1 MAMLGGGAAVLGL
14 WTEFAVLAVFG
25 LLTVA
30 LAMIAILLHRRYGD
44 QPLRS
49 HPARSSRVRA
59 ELASW
64 SAALPLSGI
73 LVALAFQPSLERTS
87 LVSGK
92 PIEVRSAS
100 GLVIMPDGRSFRFTC
115 GTSGHRRYDCPAL
128 AKWRA
133 LPRWPEPEHVE
144 MEVFGSRIY
153 NLRMDG
159 ELIVDRK
166 IDNSDKGSRVA
177 MALAGVALAVAAI
190 RAIWR
195 RARQLTKL
203 RPSGRPRRA

>member
-49 HPARSSRVRA
+49 HAARSSRVRA

-64 SAALPLSGI
+64 SAALPLSVI
-73 LVALAFQPSLERTS
+73 LVALAFQPSIERTS

-133 LPRWPEPEHVE
+133 LPRWPEPQHVE